1 MGFFSSFYVI
11 LALFL
16 GIVAARTPAFR
27 PAQAQLIT
35 WGGAAGALFC
45 MGVRIACDPVVRG
58 ELAGLGVTA
67 LAVSAAATAGSVMAV
82 RAVRK
87 MIAAK
92 INKNARAKTP
102 EKNSEAAIRQRWDR
116 GLLSGGLHGADDT

>member
-1 MGFFSSFYVI
+1 MIFLGFFSSFYVI

-82 RAVRK
+82 PRSAYLYDQIVHPTTEFGGSFCHVIGEK
-87 MIAAK
+87 GMG
-92 INKNARAKTP
+92 KT
-102 EKNSEAAIRQRWDR
+102 A
-116 GLLSGGLHGADDT
+116 LSQ